1 MTQITKYTSI
11 LFFVLYSIIV
21 QGQTITA
28 KDSRN
33 ATVQIDIDK
42 IFYAIRQ
49 NASTVAITQIDKT
62 EVYTSSLLTL
72 SDIQKIG
79 CNKFYLFRSS
89 KNNASIPVNDSIL
102 MGSKYSQVQQTSS
115 YLAIISTVQR
125 GYTFETIDLWAN
137 IIKQT
142 NTICATYVITD
153 DTITR
158 YKIATRKVV
167 DSLIQADTI
176 RDVFLSLTSYTDLQ
190 AVPLNSVYP
199 IFMTGGV
206 IKDGMYR
213 LMTYSPDNL
222 LKRINL
228 TGLGGQVGSPLIT
241 NQFPGNG
248 NYIILYFKNGNP
260 LQHRFIQN
268 GWQGV
273 LDSIRY
279 NRELT
284 ISNDAKMKVLQK
296 CGYPT
301 YKPKLNEWHV
311 VIDTCNS
318 LTYLY
323 DHGTW
328 YNQTN
333 IISESAPFLTT
344 TSGSVQISNTK
355 ISWFKPSTQS
365 WYDVQYGAWLNRRA
379 FNVDSLLL
387 ANNIWWGK
395 NTFKDTVTLEKRMLA
410 KDGIDSDGIIN
421 TKGLTSTAVITT
433 KGLTSDSMVT
443 SVGVKTSGTSTKAAS
458 ENNGV
463 QKDAVIEVTV
473 NTTLD
478 GTYNTIVGVPS
489 SSDIVLTLPV
499 IAAENNGWKYV
510 ISKKNTSSYNVRVTA
525 SGFNHVIISPNSPVI
540 IRNRGGTWQVE

>member
-11 LFFVLYSIIV
+11 LFFALYSIAV

-301 YKPKLNEWHV
+301 YRPKLNEWHV

-328 YNQTN
+328 YNQTD
-333 IISESAPFLTT
+333 IISESAPFITT
-344 TSGSVQISNTK
+344 ASGSVQISNAK
-355 ISWFKPSTQS
+355 AAWYKPSTGA
-365 WYDVQYGAWLNRRA
+365 WYDVAYNTWLNRRT
-379 FNVDSLLL
+379 FNTDSLLY

-395 NTFKDTVTLEKRMLA
+395 NTFKDTLTAEKIILA
-410 KDGIDSDGIIN
+410 KGGIDSDGLITTKGLVSSDSIV
-421 TKGLTSTAVITT
+421 TKGLTSSELIKT

-443 SVGVKTSGTSTKAAS
+443 SVGVKTSGTSTK
-458 ENNGV
+458 
-463 QKDAVIEVTV
+463 
-473 NTTLD
+473 
-478 GTYNTIVGVPS
+478 
-489 SSDIVLTLPV
+489 
-499 IAAENNGWKYV
+499 
-510 ISKKNTSSYNVRVTA
+510 
-525 SGFNHVIISPNSPVI
+525 
-540 IRNRGGTWQVE
+540 GGERK